1 MSKNY
6 YCSLGTNCKMKFVIF
21 TFVCLCAIVQ
31 VSFGALSQIPPDKTP
46 GHPGFCNS
54 NDTGPMEQG
63 GTKQLKN
70 CVVAWCNHDASITL
84 ASCGV
89 VSFEGCKK
97 VQDFTKPYPDC
108 CPKAEC

>member
-1 MSKNY
+1 
-6 YCSLGTNCKMKFVIF
+6 MKVAILF
-21 TFVCLCAIVQ
+21 LCFCVIVQ
-31 VSFGALSQIPPDKTP
+31 VSSGAQALISADETP

-54 NDTGPMEQG
+54 KETGPIKRG
-63 GTKQLKN
+63 GAKQLPN
-70 CVVAWCNHDASITL
+70 CVVAWCNYDASITL